1 MAKTKR
7 FRTRRSRVTLAVV
20 AIAVLAL
27 VAWLVYRGM
36 AGDAVATVTYTT
48 GTVQKTT
55 LVSSIDGTGNIE
67 LPDTASVAPTVSGE
81 VSDLQVKMGDT
92 VEKEQVLFTLINPQL
107 DVAVAEA
114 QNAYDKAVLA
124 VDSARFDLTSAQTS
138 LASSYNSGSTALTI
152 RQSKA
157 SVTSAELAITAAQ
170 TAVTSAQIALD
181 QAKDDAAA
189 RTVTAPLAGVITA
202 LSVEDGSTAGGS
214 GGSAAVTITDPD
226 VYQATITLAE
236 SDISTVEV
244 GQRAMLTFDALPDLN
259 LIGQVTRVDTT
270 GANESGVVSYG
281 VVITPEVMDASI
293 KGGMTV
299 SVSIIT
305 ATAQDV
311 LAVPSA
317 AVKSSAAGKYVQI
330 LENGQPVK
338 VTVEVGM
345 SNDAYTEITSG
356 LTEGQEIIVAT
367 TSSGST
373 VTTESQ
379 RQGNMLGQG
388 GFIIDGN
395 GPPAGGFP
403 SGGGS
408 FPAPQGQ

>member
-7 FRTRRSRVTLAVV
+7 FRSRRGRVILAVV
-20 AIAVLAL
+20 AIAVLGL
-27 VAWLVYRGM
+27 VAWLVYRGV
-36 AGDAVATVTYTT
+36 AGDAEATVSYTT

-55 LVSSIDGTGNIE
+55 LTSSIDGTGNIG
-67 LPDTASVAPTVSGE
+67 LPDTASVNPTASGE
-81 VSDLQVKMGDT
+81 VTGLEVQVGDA
-92 VEKEQVLFTLINPQL
+92 VEKGQTLFTLVNPQL

-124 VDSARFDLTSAQTS
+124 VDSARMALTSAQTS

-152 RQSKA
+152 KQSKA
-157 SVTSAELAITAAQ
+157 SVTGAELAITAAEN
-170 TAVTSAQIALD
+170 AVTSADIALE

-189 RTVTAPLAGVITA
+189 RNVTAPIAGVITA
-202 LSVEDGSTAGGS
+202 LSVENGGTAGGS
-214 GGSAAVTITDPD
+214 GSGAAVTITNPE

-244 GQRAMLTFDALPDLN
+244 GQRAILTFDALPDLN
-259 LIGQVTRVDTT
+259 LTGQVTRVDTI

-281 VVITPEVMDASI
+281 VVITPDVMDKSV

-317 AVKSSAAGKYVQI
+317 AVKSSAAGKYVQT
-330 LENGQPVK
+330 LQNGQPVN

-345 SNDAYTEITSG
+345 SNDVYTEITSG
-356 LTEGQEIIVAT
+356 LTEGQEIIVST

-373 VTTESQ
+373 ATTESQ
-379 RQGNMLGQG
+379 GNMLQGG
-388 GFIIDGN
+388 GFIMDGN
-395 GPPAGGFP
+395 GPPSGGFP

-408 FPAPQGQ
+408 FPIPSGQ

>member
-7 FRTRRSRVTLAVV
+7 FRSRRSRVILAVV
-20 AIAVLAL
+20 VIAVLAL
-27 VAWLVYRGM
+27 VAWLVYRGV
-36 AGDAVATVTYTT
+36 AGDAEATVTYNT
-48 GTVQKTT
+48 GTAQKTT
-55 LVSSIDGTGNIE
+55 LISSIDGTGNIG
-67 LPDTASVAPTVSGE
+67 LPDTASVTPTVSGE
-81 VSDLQVKMGDT
+81 ITGLE
-92 VEKEQVLFTLINPQL
+92 VEKGDAVQEGQVLFTLVDPQL
-107 DVAVAEA
+107 DVAVAQA

-124 VDSARFDLTSAQTS
+124 VDSARLDLTSARTS
-138 LASSYNSGSTALTI
+138 LASAYNSGSTALTI
-152 RQSKA
+152 KKSKA
-157 SVTSAELAITAAQ
+157 SVTGAELAITAAE
-170 TAVTSAQIALD
+170 TGVTSAAIALE

-189 RTVTAPLAGVITA
+189 RIVTAPIAGVITA
-202 LSVEDGSTAGGS
+202 LSVVNGGTAGGAGS
-214 GGSAAVTITDPD
+214 GAALTITNPE

-244 GQRAMLTFDALPDLN
+244 GQKAILTFDALPDLN

-281 VVITPEVMDASI
+281 VVITPDVMDKSV

-330 LENGQPVK
+330 LQNGQPVN

-356 LTEGQEIIVAT
+356 LTEGQEIIVSTTTSGGTAT
-367 TSSGST
+367 TQS
-373 VTTESQ
+373 
-379 RQGNMLGQG
+379 QGNMMQPG
-388 GFIIDGN
+388 GFIIEGN
-395 GPPAGGFP
+395 GPPSGGFP

-408 FPAPQGQ
+408 FPVPPGQ

>member
-1 MAKTKR
+1 
-7 FRTRRSRVTLAVV
+7 
-20 AIAVLAL
+20 
-27 VAWLVYRGM
+27 
-36 AGDAVATVTYTT
+36 
-48 GTVQKTT
+48 
-55 LVSSIDGTGNIE
+55 
-67 LPDTASVAPTVSGE
+67 
-81 VSDLQVKMGDT
+81 
-92 VEKEQVLFTLINPQL
+92 VEKGQTLFTLVNPQL

-124 VDSARFDLTSAQTS
+124 VDSARMALTSAQTS

-152 RQSKA
+152 KQSKA
-157 SVTSAELAITAAQ
+157 SVTGAELAITAAEN
-170 TAVTSAQIALD
+170 AVTSADIALE

-189 RTVTAPLAGVITA
+189 RNVTAPIAGVITA
-202 LSVEDGSTAGGS
+202 LSVENGGTAGGS
-214 GGSAAVTITDPD
+214 GSGAAVTITNPE

-244 GQRAMLTFDALPDLN
+244 GQRAILTFDALPDLN
-259 LIGQVTRVDTT
+259 LTGQVTRVDTI

-281 VVITPEVMDASI
+281 VVITPDVMDKSV

-317 AVKSSAAGKYVQI
+317 AVKSSAAGKYVQT
-330 LENGQPVK
+330 LQNGQPVN

-345 SNDAYTEITSG
+345 SNDVYTEITSG
-356 LTEGQEIIVAT
+356 LTEGQEIIVST

-373 VTTESQ
+373 ATTESQ
-379 RQGNMLGQG
+379 GNMLQGG
-388 GFIIDGN
+388 GFIMDGN
-395 GPPAGGFP
+395 GPPSGGFP

-408 FPAPQGQ
+408 FPIPSGQ